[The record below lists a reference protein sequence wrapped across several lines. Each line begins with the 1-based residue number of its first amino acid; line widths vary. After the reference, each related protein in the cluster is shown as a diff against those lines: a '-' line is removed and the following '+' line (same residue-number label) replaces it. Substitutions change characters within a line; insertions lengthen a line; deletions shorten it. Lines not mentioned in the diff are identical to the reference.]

1 MVGNCAG
8 GWPLHG
14 QYGHY
19 GHGQCCRHCIMTY
32 YPGEAPHTSPDRH
45 LTVGA
50 NSHVSVWWL
59 SRTMRQSAVSLS
71 DSRQRAVA
79 AVAAG
84 APYVGAVLEPAVG
97 GAMVTRLHSNTRMTK
112 FDGYLLK

>member
-1 MVGNCAG
+1 M
-8 GWPLHG
+8 
-14 QYGHY
+14 
-19 GHGQCCRHCIMTY
+19 IMTY

-71 DSRQRAVA
+71 DSRRRA
-79 AVAAG
+79 G
-84 APYVGAVLEPAVG
+84 QQELLMWGPVLEAAVG

>member
-1 MVGNCAG
+1 
-8 GWPLHG
+8 
-14 QYGHY
+14 
-19 GHGQCCRHCIMTY
+19 MTY

-71 DSRQRAVA
+71 DQTESRA

-84 APYVGAVLEPAVG
+84 APYVAAVLETAVG

>member
-1 MVGNCAG
+1 MGSVGSMGNN
-8 GWPLHG
+8 
-14 QYGHY
+14 
-19 GHGQCCRHCIMTY
+19 GQCCRHCIMTY
-32 YPGEAPHTSPDRH
+32 YPGDGEAPHTPPDRH

-71 DSRQRAVA
+71 DSRRRAVA

-84 APYVGAVLEPAVG
+84 APYVGARVG
-97 GAMVTRLHSNTRMTK
+97 ACCGWR
-112 FDGYLLK
+112 DGHQITFQHQNDKI